1 MNQRIYPHRQ
11 HFKLGVLLLLCIL
24 WTGTSAQT
32 LPEYLDFTADVS
44 KEVSID
50 YLLYVPDDY
59 HPSQGKPLLLFLT
72 GEEYLG
78 DIDQLRSVGPPG
90 QVESGMSF
98 DYFIAAP
105 QLPGDVLWDTEAL
118 LALIDH
124 IGGSY
129 HLDDAQIWVTGLGD
143 RGGWGAWELA
153 LLHADRFTK
162 FAPVAS
168 SPGTNVWQ
176 AHELSIRIY
185 HGAQDDIVPI
195 EDAENMFYEL
205 NWDDVD
211 VDLTVYDNLGHDIGD
226 TVYTDPGFYT
236 WVSGTEPS
244 FGSGSTNPR
253 YRNMTTEI
261 VKSIDD
267 DYLLYLPVGY
277 EDSSEDWPLLIY
289 LHGSGSAIWNLDAI
303 RDGGPPERYE
313 EGMDRDFILLCPQ
326 LHADVHW
333 DIDRIDALAEE
344 IMNTYQVDRT
354 RVYLTGLSRGGFG
367 AWEYSV
373 SYPNKFAAIIPIS
386 ARDVAGVER
395 LVNSTVWIFHGDLD
409 TGVPWQGSQFAYNR
423 LSALNADVHFTL
435 YEGVGHW
442 AWEPAYDTEGLW
454 VWMLSQ
460 ENETASIAEYPHT
473 TPNQIH
479 VAQNFPNPFNPST
492 LIQYNIDEMSLVSV
506 QIFNMNGQ
514 LIKSHVKQD
523 QEAGSYTIQWAG
535 DTDSGEIA
543 PAGIYI
549 VRIKAGLVG
558 QTIKMT
564 LLK

>member
-211 VDLTVYDNLGHDIGD
+211 VDLTVYGNLGHDIGD

-460 ENETASIAEYPHT
+460 ENETASIAEYSHT

>member
-1 MNQRIYPHRQ
+1 MNQQIYPHIK
-11 HFKLGVLLLLCIL
+11 HFKLGVLLLLCII
-24 WTGTSAQT
+24 WTGTPAQT
-32 LPEYLDFTADVS
+32 LPDYLDFTAEITKD
-44 KEVSID
+44 VSID
-50 YLLYVPDDY
+50 YLLYVPNDY
-59 HPSQGKPLLLFLT
+59 SPSEGKPLLLFLT

-78 DIDQLRSVGPPG
+78 DIDQLRSVGPCG

-129 HLDDAQIWVTGLGD
+129 HLDDSQIWITGLGD

-153 LLHADRFTK
+153 LLHSARFKK

-185 HGAQDDIVPI
+185 HGAQDDIVPVV
-195 EDAENMFYEL
+195 DAENMFYEL

-211 VDLTVYDNLGHDIGD
+211 VDLTIFDNLGHDIGD
-226 TVYTDPGFYT
+226 TVYSDPGFYT
-236 WVSGTEPS
+236 WVSGEEPTY
-244 FGSGSTNPR
+244 GSGSPNPR
-253 YRNMTTEI
+253 YRSMTTSIE
-261 VKSIDD
+261 KSIDD
-267 DYLLYLPVGY
+267 EYLLYLPVGY
-277 EDSSEDWPLLIY
+277 EESSQDWPLLIY
-289 LHGSGSAIWNLDAI
+289 LHGSGSAIWDLDAI

-333 DIDRIDALAEE
+333 DVDRIDALAEE
-344 IMNTYQVDRT
+344 IIDTYNIDRT

-367 AWEYSV
+367 AWEYGV

-395 LVNSTVWIFHGDLD
+395 LAYSTVWIFHGDLD

-423 LSALNADVHFTL
+423 LAALDSDVHFTL

-454 VWMLSQ
+454 IWMLSQ
-460 ENETASIAEYPHT
+460 ENETASILEH
-473 TPNQIH
+473 PNTIPDQMQ
-479 VAQNFPNPFNPST
+479 VARNFPNPFNPST
-492 LIQYNIDEMSLVSV
+492 SIQYNISEPSLVSIE
-506 QIFNMNGQ
+506 IFNINGQ
-514 LIKSHVKQD
+514 RIKTLTAREH
-523 QEAGSYTIQWAG
+523 EAGSYLVRWSGEA
-535 DTDSGEIA
+535 DSGAMA
-543 PAGIYI
+543 PAGVYLA
-549 VRIKAGLVG
+549 RILAG
-558 QTIKMT
+558 QTGQAIKMT